1 LTTDIVSVD
10 LNGYSDAFGWVAR
23 DPQWIS
29 KALVIGLIFLIPIL
43 GQIVMLGWML
53 ASLDNLRVGRYELPP
68 AGVSY
73 IGRGLNLFV
82 VQVVYAVAV
91 IVVFLVLSVVGTAL
105 VSAGNSTESTGAI
118 SALGGLIL
126 ALGYLVTI
134 ALGLCV
140 ALLTPVIILRTDRA
154 GIGGGLN
161 VAQVTADA
169 RRLPVPTL
177 LAGLVGYVGH
187 LISGLGSILCYVG
200 VFLTVGYGYAVVAG
214 VVRCYEQQLAAGG
227 APQPPPASPSY
238 PTFPTSN

>member
-1 LTTDIVSVD
+1 
-10 LNGYSDAFGWVAR
+10 LNGYPDAFGWVAR

-29 KALVIGLIFLIPIL
+29 RALVIGLVFLIPIV
-43 GQIVMLGWML
+43 GQIVMLGWLL
-53 ASLDNLRVGRYELPP
+53 ATLDNLRAGRYELPR
-68 AGVSY
+68 AGFSY

-82 VQVVYAVAV
+82 VELVYAAAV
-91 IVVFLVLSVVGTAL
+91 IVVFLVLSFVGTAL
-105 VSAGNSTESTGAI
+105 VAAGNSTESTGAI
-118 SALGGLIL
+118 SALGGLVL

-134 ALGLCV
+134 ALSVCV
-140 ALLTPVIILRTDRA
+140 ALLTPVIILHTGRS

-187 LISGLGSILCYVG
+187 LIAGLGSILCYVG

-214 VVRCYEQQLAAGG
+214 VVRYYEQQLVGAGG
-227 APQPPPASPSY
+227 APHPPPASPSY